1 MERVLNHRGNRLKHR
16 YAGSFF
22 LNSQSVTVNYM
33 KQDTQYQECPS
44 RKRNGKSKKSYNK
57 IIWRVM
63 RHIRRILF
71 LWRRSVA
78 GEIIFNG
85 NM

>member
-1 MERVLNHRGNRLKHR
+1 MKNDETKKPGTNMRSWMERVLNHRGNRLKHR

-44 RKRNGKSKKSYNK
+44 RKRNGKSKKSS
-57 IIWRVM
+57 
-63 RHIRRILF
+63 F
-71 LWRRSVA
+71 
-78 GEIIFNG
+78 
-85 NM
+85 